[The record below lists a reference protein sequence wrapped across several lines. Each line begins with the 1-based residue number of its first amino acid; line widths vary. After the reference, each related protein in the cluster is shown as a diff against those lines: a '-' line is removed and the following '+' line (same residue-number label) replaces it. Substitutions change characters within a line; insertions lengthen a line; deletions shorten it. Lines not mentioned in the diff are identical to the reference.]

1 MTKTIPGKILIVD
14 DEAIIRESLQQWLEI
29 EGFRVLTAENGE
41 KALQIIKTE
50 QLDVA
55 VFDIRMPGMDGI
67 TLLGH
72 TRSVSPT
79 LHVIMMTAFA
89 SIEDA
94 VRCIEVGAYDYIIKP
109 FPPEKL
115 SKSIRHII
123 ESLRLQQSQRTL
135 QEERALL
142 QEFLRHCSTWL
153 ALGTATAALS
163 GAAWVAGP
171 PLAGPAAGA
180 AAGASQM
187 PPLIDQALRL
197 AQPALQRRTCD
208 LHQAVRIALLL
219 ASPGQEEALALAP
232 GAPENLTADL
242 PLVPAVLGL
251 RLLLDYLVQRG
262 NLHPLLQL
270 ERGRGAGPVW
280 TLRLQLP
287 VALSTSEEQS
297 LLQEGSPGEE
307 GQDSLHWGALL
318 LRHLGATCGTSRNP
332 DGSGNIVLQFATPR
346 HDAEERHAG

>member
-1 MTKTIPGKILIVD
+1 MANAMPGKILIVD

-50 QLDVA
+50 PLDVA

-72 TRSVSPT
+72 TRAINPP

-123 ESLRLQQSQRTL
+123 ESLRLQQRQREV

-142 QEFLRHCSTWL
+142 QEYLRQCSPWL
-153 ALGTATAALS
+153 ALGAATAALS
-163 GAAWVAGP
+163 GAEWVAGP
-171 PLAGPAAGA
+171 PLASPAAESA
-180 AAGASQM
+180 PL

-197 AQPALQRRTCD
+197 AQPALQRRSCD
-208 LHQAVRIALLL
+208 LRQALRIALLHT
-219 ASPGQEEALALAP
+219 SPGQAEEYSLAP
-232 GAPENLTADL
+232 DLPEQMSADL

-262 NLHPLLQL
+262 NLQPLLRL
-270 ERGRGAGPVW
+270 DRVRGPVPLW
-280 TLRLQLP
+280 SLQLQLP
-287 VALSTSEEQS
+287 AAPSAAEEQS
-297 LLQEGSPGEE
+297 LLLEGDPEEE
-307 GQDSLHWGALL
+307 GLAALRWGALL
-318 LRHLGATCGTSRNP
+318 LRQLGATFSIERSP
-332 DGSGNIVLQFATPR
+332 EGSGSITLTFPAGRPGTG
-346 HDAEERHAG
+346 ERHAG